1 MALDVSA
8 ILGRIPTN
16 VQAAS
21 MATAISMITGSTPSV
36 VNRGD
41 YHEIILDGEQEDAF
55 SQWVLSQLNKEPGA
69 VRVDLSG
76 VTRKV
81 VVRQWWPQMAGLV
94 AAGALVG
101 YLLRGR

>member
-41 YHEIILDGEQEDAF
+41 YHEIILDGEHEYAF
-55 SQWVLSQLNKEPGA
+55 
-69 VRVDLSG
+69 
-76 VTRKV
+76 
-81 VVRQWWPQMAGLV
+81 
-94 AAGALVG
+94 
-101 YLLRGR
+101 